1 MVTIGKIERPFGVK
15 GEVKVRSLS
24 DVPGRFESLGA
35 VQVMDVEGQRV
46 NRTVAQVRRAGSTYI
61 MQFQGINTP
70 EEAGT
75 LRGALIQAP
84 HREVDSSRDGMWYQC
99 DLIGMAVV
107 DEAGHA
113 LGLVDT
119 IWDLPGHQVLV
130 VKQEDREVL
139 IPAVKEFVK
148 TVDLANKRMTVRTIE
163 GMVEA

>member
-1 MVTIGKIERPFGVK
+1 MTIGKIDRPFGVK

-24 DVPGRFESLGA
+24 DVPGRFESLES
-35 VQVMDVEGQRV
+35 VQVTDVGGQRV
-46 NRTVAQVRRAGSTYI
+46 SRTVAQVRRTGSTYI
-61 MQFQGINTP
+61 VQFQGINTP

-84 HREVDSSRDGMWYQC
+84 HCEAYFRRDDVWYEC

-107 DEAGHA
+107 NEAGRD
-113 LGLVDT
+113 LGVVDT

-139 IPAVKEFVK
+139 IPAAKEFVK
-148 TVDLANKRMTVRTIE
+148 TVDLALKRMTVHTIE